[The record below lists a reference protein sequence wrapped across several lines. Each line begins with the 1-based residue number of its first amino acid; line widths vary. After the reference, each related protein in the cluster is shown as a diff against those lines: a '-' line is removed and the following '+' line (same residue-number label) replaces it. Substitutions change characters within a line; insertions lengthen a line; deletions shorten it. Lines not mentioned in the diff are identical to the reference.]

1 MKKQI
6 KKSLNWLSNNWVI
19 LVGLFFFSLI
29 LMGDGVQAQIETLGT
44 FQQNTDINLIQ
55 SCSNCTFINITT
67 IKLGNGTLLT
77 LNTPMTQDGTFF
89 NYTLS
94 SNYTSSLGNYIV
106 NGVGDVDG
114 IDTNFAY
121 DFIITRTGES
131 SNSSQAIITMGI
143 IGVMF
148 LFFGLGR
155 AFKKEKWKLKLAFD
169 ILALLMA
176 VVAINSFRIIVSE
189 SSNLGTLSMGAL
201 VAVIAILLFMVG
213 YFLVLITIE
222 IINYFKNKENLR
234 WNVEKSAY

>member
-1 MKKQI
+1 MKKI
-6 KKSLNWLSNNWVI
+6 SL
-19 LVGLFFFSLI
+19 FLI
-29 LMGDGVQAQIETLGT
+29 LILSLSFVSAVVLGT
-44 FQQNTDINLIQ
+44 FKQNDDVQLTQ
-55 SCSNCTFINITT
+55 SASGATTCNITSVRYPNSS
-67 IKLGNGTLLT
+67 IAVSDVQ
-77 LNTPMTQDGTFF
+77 MTKDGTEY
-89 NYTLS
+89 NYTLLR
-94 SNYTSSLGNYIV
+94 NYTLNLGSYFVLGVCGNATDEIV
-106 NGVGDVDG
+106 WG
-114 IDTNFAY
+114 Y

-155 AFKKEKWKLKLAFD
+155 AFKKEKWKLKITFD

-176 VVAINSFRIIVSE
+176 VVAVNSFRIIVSE

-213 YFLVLITIE
+213 YFLVLITLE

-234 WNVEKSAY
+234 WSVDQSAY